1 MHIIM
6 LDKGMSVKDKEE
18 MFKKIDDVDGVK
30 WTLGMNSLVGA
41 GVPDSMIPDDVKSML
56 ESDDHELAFVCSK
69 YESATDEV
77 NAQIAQIDK
86 IVKKYDDTGMVI
98 GEAPLMKDL
107 EDVTN
112 VDLVRV
118 NAISIIAI
126 FIIILLGI
134 QINILTD
141 HIGSSY

>member
-6 LDKGMSVKDKEE
+6 LDKGMSAKDKEE

-56 ESDDHELAFVCSK
+56 ESDDHELVFVCSE

-77 NAQIAQIDK
+77 NSQIAQIDK
-86 IVKKYDDTGMVI
+86 IVKKYDDTEWSSVKQI
-98 GEAPLMKDL
+98 YL
-107 EDVTN
+107 T
-112 VDLVRV
+112 
-118 NAISIIAI
+118 
-126 FIIILLGI
+126 GI